1 MWNNKTVSVI
11 LPTYAERESIRRVI
25 EEFFA
30 TGVADE
36 VIVVNNNAQA
46 GTDEEVAKTNARIV
60 HEIKQGYGW
69 AIRRGLREAKGEFLV
84 VAEPDGTFM
93 GKDIIKLLSYADD
106 FDVVLGTR
114 TTKELI
120 WRGANMDYALRSGN
134 YIVSKFLEFIFNTP
148 VLTDMGCTMKLLNRK
163 AYERLKDKFR
173 VGDSLFNAEFILW
186 LAITRT
192 RFIEIPVNYSERTG
206 KSSVTGNRIIAIKL
220 GLRMIL
226 LILRY
231 FIKSR
236 VTFYD
241 N

>member
-1 MWNNKTVSVI
+1 
-11 LPTYAERESIRRVI
+11 
-25 EEFFA
+25 
-30 TGVADE
+30 
-36 VIVVNNNAQA
+36 
-46 GTDEEVAKTNARIV
+46 
-60 HEIKQGYGW
+60 
-69 AIRRGLREAKGEFLV
+69 
-84 VAEPDGTFM
+84 
-93 GKDIIKLLSYADD
+93 
-106 FDVVLGTR
+106 
-114 TTKELI
+114 
-120 WRGANMDYALRSGN
+120 MDYALRSGN

>member
-1 MWNNKTVSVI
+1 MWKGKTVSVI
-11 LPTYAERESIRRVI
+11 LPTYAERDSIRRVI
-25 EEFFA
+25 EEFIA
-30 TGVADE
+30 SELVDE
-36 VIVVNNNAQA
+36 VVVVDNNAQS
-46 GTDEEVAKTNARIV
+46 GTDEEVSKTRARLIY
-60 HEIKQGYGW
+60 EKKQGYGW
-69 AIRRGLREAKGEFLV
+69 AIQRGLQEAKGELMV

-106 FDVVLGTR
+106 FEVVLGTR

-120 WRGANMDYALRSGN
+120 WRGANMDFSLRWGN
-134 YIVSKFLEFIFNTP
+134 YIVAKLLEFLFDTP
-148 VLTDMGCTMKLLNRK
+148 QLTDMGCTMKLINRK

-186 LAITRT
+186 LAITKT
-192 RFIEIPVNYSERTG
+192 RFIEIPVNYTWRTG
-206 KSSVTGNRIIAIKL
+206 RSSVTGNRIIAIKL
-220 GLRMIL
+220 GLRMLL